1 MIKQIYRFLNPKFQN
16 LFLEYKVD
24 FKPRYGYGKPA
35 HQDLYKIID
44 SNRGNYKDL
53 IEKALSYKDKL
64 WSIQDSNKETDS
76 KKPTWNNGFL
86 PGLDVVGIYTML
98 SEFKPKKYIEIGSG
112 NSTKVAYKAKTEQN
126 LMTEII
132 SIDPMPRAEI
142 DNLADKVIREPF
154 ENIDFNILNELNE
167 NDILFVD
174 NSHRI
179 LPNSD
184 SMVFY
189 LEILFQIII
198 GALWMQ

>member
-1 MIKQIYRFLNPKFQN
+1 M
-16 LFLEYKVD
+16 D

-112 NSTKVAYKAKTEQN
+112 N
-126 LMTEII
+126 
-132 SIDPMPRAEI
+132 
-142 DNLADKVIREPF
+142 
-154 ENIDFNILNELNE
+154 
-167 NDILFVD
+167 
-174 NSHRI
+174 
-179 LPNSD
+179 
-184 SMVFY
+184 
-189 LEILFQIII
+189 
-198 GALWMQ
+198 

>member
-154 ENIDFNILNELNE
+154 ENIDFGVM
-167 NDILFVD
+167 DIFNAVLSTMFS
-174 NSHRI
+174 NGH
-179 LPNSD
+179 
-184 SMVFY
+184 F
-189 LEILFQIII
+189 
-198 GALWMQ
+198 